1 MSIFDDYE
9 QELLTKANA
18 TKDAEREAE
27 NRLWVKQRQADIA
40 AGLYNAEGEYLG
52 PEIEEDEEEEDEED
66 EDEDS
71 DSEEESDL

>member
-1 MSIFDDYE
+1 MSIWDDYE

-27 NRLWVKQRQADIA
+27 KRRWVKQRQADIA

-52 PEIEEDEEEEDEED
+52 PDLVEDEDPEDEED
-66 EDEDS
+66 DTDEGD
-71 DSEEESDL
+71 DL

>member
-1 MSIFDDYE
+1 MSIWDDYE

-18 TKDAEREAE
+18 TKDADREAE
-27 NRLWVKQRQADIA
+27 TARWVKQRQADIA
-40 AGLYNAEGEYLG
+40 AGLYNTEGEYLG
-52 PEIEEDEEEEDEED
+52 PEIEEDELEED